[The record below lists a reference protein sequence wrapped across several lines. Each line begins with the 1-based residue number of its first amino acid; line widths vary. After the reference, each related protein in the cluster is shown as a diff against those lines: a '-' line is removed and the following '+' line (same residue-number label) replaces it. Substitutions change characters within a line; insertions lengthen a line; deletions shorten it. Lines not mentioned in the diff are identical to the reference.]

1 MVAGRQDRH
10 HHRTY
15 MYSKRPVGEMKSRSW
30 LTSILGTTE
39 EEKGRGSNANRIVLK
54 YRSSGLFGY
63 FVQGSLPSTI
73 IFAIRIKIFFNMIIL
88 MSSFAI
94 SFTIYYLGTIIFFF
108 TFRKDQVVR
117 NLFCNCLMQNSCGT
131 MSHISLRKMQIC
143 CTAHTTTTTLLV
155 LVIESLRVIVYVFSA
170 AYIILQ
176 HAYISLQQFVEL
188 YTYIH
193 IILKCLQSG
202 RGINQ

>member
-63 FVQGSLPSTI
+63 FVQGSLSSTI
-73 IFAIRIKIFFNMIIL
+73 FFAIRIKIFFNMIIL
-88 MSSFAI
+88 MSSFAN
-94 SFTIYYLGTIIFFF
+94 FIYNILSWNYYFF
-108 TFRKDQVVR
+108 
-117 NLFCNCLMQNSCGT
+117 LP
-131 MSHISLRKMQIC
+131 
-143 CTAHTTTTTLLV
+143 
-155 LVIESLRVIVYVFSA
+155 
-170 AYIILQ
+170 
-176 HAYISLQQFVEL
+176 
-188 YTYIH
+188 
-193 IILKCLQSG
+193 SG
-202 RGINQ
+202 RIRWLETCFVTA